1 MQVYGREL
9 AASLASLP
17 DSHDVRLIYVD
28 GELRRALGRVG
39 GYLDRYLAYQ
49 LRACS
54 RADVSHVLDHGYGHL
69 AFRLDPGHTVVTVH
83 DTMLLKIAAGEVPGS
98 SGRRLTTLA
107 HRISL
112 SAIRRVARVIT
123 DSESGRQDFLRF
135 VDYDPARVIVVPLG
149 VAQLFNGP
157 ARQTSDLNTILHVGH
172 CDSYKNIETM
182 IETLPLVS
190 NRLGRPVVLLKAG
203 GAFTSGQRQLIAR
216 LGLEAQIHHLGQVDD
231 PALAAL
237 YRRAGCLM
245 MPSLDEGF
253 GLPALESMAS
263 GTPVVASN
271 RGSLPEVV
279 GDAGLLVDPEDR
291 EAIAEAVCR
300 VLSDLSL
307 RRTLKRKG
315 RERAACFTWEATARR
330 TLAVYEQIAA

>member
-17 DSHDVRLIYVD
+17 ESPHVRLIYVD
-28 GELRRALGRVG
+28 GDCRRALGRVG
-39 GYLDRYLAYQ
+39 GYLDRYVAYQ
-49 LRACS
+49 LRAGS

-69 AFRLDPGHTVVTVH
+69 TFRLDPDHTVVTVH

-123 DSESGRQDFLRF
+123 DSESGRRDFLRF
-135 VDYDPARVIVVPLG
+135 VDYDPDRVIVVPLG
-149 VAQLFNGP
+149 VAQLFNGS
-157 ARQTSDLNTILHVGH
+157 ARQASDLNTILHVGH

-216 LGLEAQIHHLGQVDD
+216 LDLEAQIHHLGQVDD
-231 PALAAL
+231 SALAAL
-237 YRRAGCLM
+237 YRRAGCLL

-253 GLPALESMAS
+253 GLPALEAMAS

-279 GDAGLLVDPEDR
+279 GNAGLLVDPEDR
-291 EAIAEAVCR
+291 EAIAEAICR

-315 RERAACFTWEATARR
+315 RERAACYTWEATARQ
-330 TLAVYEQIAA
+330 TLAVYEQVAA